1 MIIDWLITNWS
12 NILEIIAYIISAATV
27 IVKLT
32 PTLKDDAFLKK
43 VIQFIGKFIALNKTI
58 SKEEQNSVNKK

>member
-1 MIIDWLITNWS
+1 MIIDWLLTNWS
-12 NILEIIAYIISAATV
+12 NILEIVAYIISAATI
-27 IVKLT
+27 IVQLT

-58 SKEEQNSVNKK
+58 SKEEQNKVNNK

>member
-1 MIIDWLITNWS
+1 MIIDWLLNNWS
-12 NILEIIAYIISAATV
+12 NILEIVAYIISAATI

-43 VIQFIGKFIALNKTI
+43 VIKFIGKFIALNKTI
-58 SKEEQNSVNKK
+58 SKEEQNEVNNK